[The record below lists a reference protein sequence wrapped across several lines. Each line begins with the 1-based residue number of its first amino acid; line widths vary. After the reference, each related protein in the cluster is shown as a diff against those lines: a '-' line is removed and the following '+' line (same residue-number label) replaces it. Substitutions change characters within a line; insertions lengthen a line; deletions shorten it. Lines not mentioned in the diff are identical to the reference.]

1 MILRGI
7 PLRDLR
13 WESEKGSKVTV
24 ARAGPLPPPGFD
36 NSARG
41 LPERLLTRK
50 YERLREEE
58 EDEPDSDNVI
68 DFLSSKREYSGKDE

>member
-1 MILRGI
+1 MILPGI

-13 WESEKGSKVTV
+13 WESERGSKVTV
-24 ARAGPLPPPGFD
+24 ARAGPLPPPGFG

-41 LPERLLTRK
+41 PPERLLTRK
-50 YERLREEE
+50 YERLKE

-68 DFLSSKREYSGKDE
+68 NFLSRKRDRSGKDE